1 MSTLPKHTVVRQ
13 HLERSIRDE
22 FGPHDRLPPE
32 RTIADDLGVNR
43 LTVRRALDELERAG
57 LIYRVQGAGT
67 FVSEGSIHKDLELTS
82 FSEDMRSRGR
92 QPGSLQETIS
102 LEAAGL
108 AAGYALGLSPAD
120 PVVRIRRTRTADQ
133 SPICLEDARFPA
145 HLVPGLQDGLLGESV
160 YRELEERFG
169 IRVTRA
175 DQSIRATVLD
185 ESQAASLQVPA
196 FSPALLVRRTARDGR
211 ERPVEFAESVYRAD
225 LYSFDI
231 SITRTQGER

>member
-1 MSTLPKHTVVRQ
+1 MNEINGMSTLPKHTVVRQ

-92 QPGSLQETIS
+92 TPRSVWLKRSEGTVTPEEALRLRLSPGAAVYRFNRIRYADDMPMCLEYATIAASALPSLDAVDTSMYEA
-102 LEAAGL
+102 LEAAGKRPVR
-108 AAGYALGLSPAD
+108 ALQRLS
-120 PVVRIRRTRTADQ
+120 
-133 SPICLEDARFPA
+133 
-145 HLVPGLQDGLLGESV
+145 
-160 YRELEERFG
+160 
-169 IRVTRA
+169 
-175 DQSIRATVLD
+175 
-185 ESQAASLQVPA
+185 
-196 FSPALLVRRTARDGR
+196 ALLLNAEQARLLQSKEGDAGLCVERLGFLPDGQA
-211 ERPVEFAESVYRAD
+211 VEFCRSYFRGDMYDFVAELSAA
-225 LYSFDI
+225 
-231 SITRTQGER
+231 